1 MANIAQYPCL
11 NFSGGVRR
19 DKSSLEMDR
28 TELLDARGVEIDER
42 GRIKI
47 RRGSFQVGQTLAN
60 TIENS
65 FVWERVVG
73 GSTPVASIYQN
84 DSAGNVY
91 ILLSS
96 RLTTALTTASTT
108 VVISG
113 NATNYAATGTIEI
126 NGDLIAY
133 TGNNG
138 SDTFTGVTGVVTSHP
153 AGASV
158 NQWIALTGESAFDTR
173 GVSYTVVGNI
183 LIFGGGNLDYINND
197 NGTSVSNVGSEPTV
211 LNLVTYRDR
220 AYGSGNGSAGTNGDP
235 RRVSF
240 SNRGDGT
247 TWTTASD
254 YFDVNDTTGSGVTA
268 LKVLNDRLLI
278 FKTNST
284 FTYDEVELKQRLT
297 GVGAWNHKTPVEIDG
312 IMYTFC
318 PRGIFQTNGSS
329 AKDIGEPVRQYW
341 ENFQP
346 QVDATAERVVTNTFS
361 ARFKHYYLVYIGNVT
376 DPNTT
381 NDVVLCYNTKNNSW
395 SVWPGYTN
403 IRHFLGVDKY
413 RFGDR
418 PLQFRPALFMGNTA
432 GQYFRCFE
440 TRYVDRQSTPVN
452 QGVDVFTDLV
462 SNTAL
467 SGGTPVSAMIETPLY
482 DMGQPSLFKKPKRLR
497 VYAERGVWSFEYRVE
512 DEKEITQYKPLGVV
526 TKTNQ
531 SFDLP
536 KDCAGYRVGLRV
548 SAVNTSSQSILN
560 GFIFEDIEVNQRAN
574 K

>member
-1 MANIAQYPCL
+1 MANIQSYPVL

-28 TELLDARGVEIDER
+28 TELLDARNVEIDEQ

-47 RRGSFQVGQTLAN
+47 RRGSFQLGQTLAN

-73 GSTPVASIYQN
+73 GSTPLNSIYQN
-84 DSAGNVY
+84 DSAGNMH
-91 ILLSS
+91 ILRTA
-96 RLTTALTTASTT
+96 RLTTALTTASATIVATSNSNFSASGT
-108 VVISG
+108 VE
-113 NATNYAATGTIEI
+113 IE
-126 NGDLIAY
+126 GDLITYSALVGG
-133 TGNNG
+133 TDFTVSG
-138 SDTFTGVTGVVTSHP
+138 SSITVAHA

-158 NQWIALTGESAFDTR
+158 NQWVALTGEPSTDTR

-183 LIFGGGNLDYINND
+183 MIFGGVNLGYIDND
-197 NGTSVSNVGSEPTV
+197 DGTTISAVGSEPSI

-220 AYGSGNGSAGTNGDP
+220 AYGSGSGGVSLGDP
-235 RRVSF
+235 RRVYF

-247 TWTTASD
+247 TWTTVSD
-254 YFDVNDTTGSGVTA
+254 FFDVNDTTGSGITA
-268 LKVLNDRLLI
+268 LKVLSDRLLI
-278 FKTNST
+278 FKTNAT

-297 GVGAWNHKTPVEIDG
+297 GIGAWNHKTPVEIDG
-312 IMYTFC
+312 LVYTFC

-329 AKDIGEPVRQYW
+329 AKPIGELVRQYW

-346 QVDATAERVVTNTFS
+346 EVDASTERVVTNTFG
-361 ARFKHYYLVYIGNVT
+361 AKFKHYYLVYIHNVT

-381 NDVVLCYNTKNNSW
+381 NDVVLCYNTKNGAW

-403 IRHFLGVDKY
+403 IRHFLGTDKY

-418 PLQFRPALFMGNTA
+418 PLQFRPALFMGDT
-432 GQYFRCFE
+432 GGKYFRCFE

-467 SGGTPVSAMIETPLY
+467 SGGTPVSATIETPLY

-497 VYAERGVWSFEYRVE
+497 VYAERGMWSFEYRVE
-512 DEKEITQYKPLGVV
+512 NEDQITQYKPLGVV
-526 TKTNQ
+526 TKSNQ
-531 SFDLP
+531 SLDLP
-536 KDCAGYRVGLRV
+536 KECAGYRVGLRI

-560 GFIFEDIEVNQRAN
+560 GFVFEDINVDQRAN

>member
-1 MANIAQYPCL
+1 
-11 NFSGGVRR
+11 
-19 DKSSLEMDR
+19 MDR
-28 TELLDARGVEIDER
+28 TELLDARNVEIDDR

-73 GSTPVASIYQN
+73 GSTPINSIYQN

-91 ILLSS
+91 ILRTQ
-96 RLTTALTTASTT
+96 RLTTALTTASATIVATSNSGFSASGT
-108 VVISG
+108 VE
-113 NATNYAATGTIEI
+113 IE
-126 NGDLIAY
+126 GDLITYSALVGG
-133 TGNNG
+133 TDFTVSG
-138 SDTFTGVTGVVTSHP
+138 STITVAHA

-158 NQWIALTGESAFDTR
+158 NQWVALTGESSFDTR

-197 NGTSVSNVGSEPTV
+197 DGVTVSNVGSEPTV
-211 LNLVTYRDR
+211 LNLITYRDR
-220 AYGSGNGSAGTNGDP
+220 AYGSGNGGAGTNGDP

-247 TWTTASD
+247 VWTTVSD
-254 YFDVNDTTGSGVTA
+254 YFDVNDSTGSGVTGM
-268 LKVLNDRLLI
+268 KVLNDRLLI
-278 FKTNST
+278 FKTNAI
-284 FTYDEVELKQRLT
+284 FTYDEVELKQRLS
-297 GVGAWNHKTPVEIDG
+297 GIGAWNHKTPVEIDG
-312 IMYTFC
+312 LVYTFC

-329 AKDIGEPVRQYW
+329 AKPIGEPVRQYW

-346 QVDATAERVVTNTFS
+346 QVESSSERVVTNTFG
-361 ARFKHYYLVYIGNVT
+361 AKFKHYYLVYIHNVT

-440 TRYVDRQSTPVN
+440 SRYVDRQSTPVN
-452 QGVDVFTDLV
+452 QGVDIFTDLV

-467 SGGTPVSAMIETPLY
+467 TGGTVVSATIETPLY

-497 VYAERGVWSFEYRVE
+497 VYTERGAWNFEWRAE
-512 DEKEITQYKPLGVV
+512 NENQITQYKPLGVI

-531 SFDLP
+531 ALDFP
-536 KDCAGYRVGLRV
+536 KEAQGFRIGLRV
-548 SAVNTSSQSILN
+548 SAVNTASQSILN
-560 GFIFEDIEVNQRAN
+560 GFVFEDITVDQRA
-574 K
+574 